1 MSGLRKTLQPGN
13 SNKSLTHF
21 SNLLSGPR
29 RNRQMDNKGGFKGVH
44 KMRDSE
50 PSTELGFD
58 VAWRLLVTK
67 QEWVF
72 MCKLGCLHQ
81 EISNMEAEPMFSG
94 PVAEGKGTVSIPS
107 HPPNL
112 LCPHS
117 KRHIPISPH
126 RAHWATIGR
135 SLKMHKEVHSHLGLP
150 PTWRDLKDPKET
162 PWKKEPRTLLRYTW
176 GDCRVPDPRGLEAK

>member
-1 MSGLRKTLQPGN
+1 
-13 SNKSLTHF
+13 
-21 SNLLSGPR
+21 
-29 RNRQMDNKGGFKGVH
+29 
-44 KMRDSE
+44 MRDSE

-107 HPPNL
+107 HPQTS
-112 LCPHS
+112 CV
-117 KRHIPISPH
+117 PILRGIFPS
-126 RAHWATIGR
+126 A
-135 SLKMHKEVHSHLGLP
+135 
-150 PTWRDLKDPKET
+150 PTELIEQP
-162 PWKKEPRTLLRYTW
+162 
-176 GDCRVPDPRGLEAK
+176 